1 MRVTWLLL
9 AQILTVSLSPNGSC
23 PLSGLGF
30 HTFKMRTLNWEE
42 APMTGHTRCDS
53 DPLTTGGSAGWG
65 AKDTAKQI
73 DKPSFGHELLNQLPQ
88 SRGHHGDPETAPG
101 PVPGDF
107 DRPGPRGKVTYP
119 TGLKRTPPGID
130 LNVIDWPRDLGQ
142 TFSRFCVPPRL
153 GSRGVTQA

>member
-1 MRVTWLLL
+1 
-9 AQILTVSLSPNGSC
+9 
-23 PLSGLGF
+23 
-30 HTFKMRTLNWEE
+30 
-42 APMTGHTRCDS
+42 MTGHTRCDS

-88 SRGHHGDPETAPG
+88 SCGHHGDPETAPG

-142 TFSRFCVPPRL
+142 TFFRFCVPPRL
-153 GSRGVTQA
+153 GSRGVTHSHESPLKSTDRPQVHVHSLLMGPSNSAQYRRRRWGGS